1 MPTNVSLSE
10 ANRGAAKTF
19 GNTYSKELFADIISI
34 MATFNV
40 TAM

>member
-19 GNTYSKELFADIISI
+19 GNTYSNEFFAGIIST
-34 MATFNV
+34 MTTFNV